1 MNINDLSNY
10 LEKNNKEKIQEFTH
24 SLNNTNTHEF
34 LSTKTDDG
42 WNPLQLAA
50 YYNNT
55 ELMTQLLNF
64 ADYDQINNNGKHPVF
79 IALEEKSD
87 EILEC
92 FKNENVVSKINFQYS
107 NNKNEKFLYHS
118 IYYDNMDFAH
128 FLVQNN
134 CSVFEPNGFQNN
146 LNNTPLNL
154 LIQKNSFEFFKHHEL
169 DQYLSENF
177 DELYF
182 KNSIIHKSNEFF
194 NLFFP
199 HTSLREDDI
208 FELCNDFDNIYAMEK
223 LLTQGH
229 MIAGEQ
235 QITKLVS
242 LMSKPYEDPLEQAA
256 AIAIADYFVSI
267 NLPFSKF
274 KDENGKN
281 AWMLC
286 IENNNPVLFD
296 KLFTINSNLN
306 IGDNDGYTPLFYAIE
321 QRSEDFVSL
330 LLQKGANPA
339 LEDKYGNTAIIKAVE
354 IGNPNILNKI
364 LEYGHNINKSNIR
377 NETALILAI
386 KNRRMDLVSS
396 LIWAGGEIAINPVQF
411 IEEEHIFQFGLHG
424 NTEKFS
430 YHDEKTIDN
439 FVALSQLGFNLNQK
453 NADGDNFLLHFI
465 KNGYLS
471 NFKALMRCNVPQ
483 TEVDSNGENALMLA
497 AKKHNPDYFMSILNK
512 FNKIDYEHKNN
523 NDQNIYDICLK
534 TLSVEKCEAL
544 LKNDPNPSKE
554 NILKI
559 LPLIAKQGNIKT
571 FEKSLDNIS
580 LDWDNFT
587 DHNSNNLLMLSIAGG
602 NNNNF
607 DFILD
612 KMKNKPSTKHVNIN
626 KKTYKDL
633 LLFLPEDLQELFYDS
648 LKNNL
653 KTKKP

>member
-10 LEKNNKEKIQEFTH
+10 LEENNKEKIQEFTH

-242 LMSKPYEDPLEQAA
+242 LMSKPYEE
-256 AIAIADYFVSI
+256 SI
-267 NLPFSKF
+267 GTS
-274 KDENGKN
+274 
-281 AWMLC
+281 C
-286 IENNNPVLFD
+286 S
-296 KLFTINSNLN
+296 NSN
-306 IGDNDGYTPLFYAIE
+306 
-321 QRSEDFVSL
+321 
-330 LLQKGANPA
+330 
-339 LEDKYGNTAIIKAVE
+339 
-354 IGNPNILNKI
+354 
-364 LEYGHNINKSNIR
+364 
-377 NETALILAI
+377 
-386 KNRRMDLVSS
+386 
-396 LIWAGGEIAINPVQF
+396 
-411 IEEEHIFQFGLHG
+411 
-424 NTEKFS
+424 
-430 YHDEKTIDN
+430 
-439 FVALSQLGFNLNQK
+439 
-453 NADGDNFLLHFI
+453 
-465 KNGYLS
+465 
-471 NFKALMRCNVPQ
+471 C
-483 TEVDSNGENALMLA
+483 
-497 AKKHNPDYFMSILNK
+497 
-512 FNKIDYEHKNN
+512 
-523 NDQNIYDICLK
+523 
-534 TLSVEKCEAL
+534 
-544 LKNDPNPSKE
+544 
-554 NILKI
+554 
-559 LPLIAKQGNIKT
+559 
-571 FEKSLDNIS
+571 
-580 LDWDNFT
+580 
-587 DHNSNNLLMLSIAGG
+587 
-602 NNNNF
+602 
-607 DFILD
+607 
-612 KMKNKPSTKHVNIN
+612 
-626 KKTYKDL
+626 
-633 LLFLPEDLQELFYDS
+633 
-648 LKNNL
+648 
-653 KTKKP
+653 